1 MKRHL
6 TPKKHRQT
14 RNTVTMKVLNRQ
26 NNFYY
31 LFFSLI
37 ILLFSAAVVAEVQGT
52 LMEDIFSFV
61 TLLMLLASIKSLK
74 TDVTIKWS
82 IYAVATI
89 FIVLTVLGKLF
100 PHHFYVYILLITLFL
115 FFVGAFVAAFRQ
127 VLFVGDIDGN
137 KIIGSLTLYLLLGLI
152 WAMIYLIILTMD
164 PQAFSGIE
172 AGNWQQIFS
181 RVAYYSFVTLT
192 TLGYGDILPTNH
204 IAEFF
209 VSMEAI
215 FGVFYMAIIVS
226 SLISLRLSALQK
238 QKGN

>member
-1 MKRHL
+1 MKKI
-6 TPKKHRQT
+6 TE
-14 RNTVTMKVLNRQ
+14 N
-26 NNFYY
+26 NNFFY
-31 LFFSLI
+31 LFFALI
-37 ILLFSAAVVAEVQGT
+37 LLLFSAAVVAEVQGS
-52 LMEDIFSFV
+52 LMEDIFSFM

-74 TDVTIKWS
+74 TDVTVKWS
-82 IYAVATI
+82 IYLVIAV
-89 FIVLTVLGKLF
+89 FIVLTVLERTF
-100 PHHFYVYILLITLFL
+100 PHHFYVYFILSTLLL
-115 FFVGAFVAAFRQ
+115 FFIGAFGTAFRQ

-152 WAMIYLIILTMD
+152 WATIYLIILTMD

-172 AGNWQQIFS
+172 AGSWQQIFA

-226 SLISLRLSALQK
+226 SLISLRLSSIQRK
-238 QKGN
+238 QAKEACNEEEPK

>member
-1 MKRHL
+1 MKTL
-6 TPKKHRQT
+6 SKE
-14 RNTVTMKVLNRQ
+14 
-26 NNFYY
+26 NNFVY
-31 LFFSLI
+31 LFFSLV

-52 LMEDIFSFV
+52 MMEDIFSLI

-82 IYAVATI
+82 IYVVIAV
-89 FIVLTVLGKLF
+89 FIVFTVLGKLF
-100 PHHFYVYILLITLFL
+100 PHHFYVYFILLTLLL
-115 FFVGAFVAAFRQ
+115 FFIGVFVSAFRQ

-137 KIIGSLTLYLLLGLI
+137 KLIGSLSLYLLLGLI
-152 WAMIYLIILTMD
+152 WAMIYLIILSMD

-226 SLISLRLSALQK
+226 SLISLRLAAIQER
-238 QKGN
+238 KGR

>member
-1 MKRHL
+1 MKQISEH
-6 TPKKHRQT
+6 
-14 RNTVTMKVLNRQ
+14 
-26 NNFYY
+26 NNFVY

-37 ILLFSAAVVAEVQGT
+37 ALIFSAAVMAEVQGS
-52 LMEDIFSFV
+52 LMEDIFSIMTV
-61 TLLMLLASIKSLK
+61 VMLFTSIKSLK

-82 IYAVATI
+82 IY
-89 FIVLTVLGKLF
+89 VLTAAFVLLTILGKFF
-100 PHHFYVYILLITLFL
+100 PHHFYVYFLLITLL
-115 FFVGAFVAAFRQ
+115 VFFVGAFVTAFKQ

-172 AGNWQQIFS
+172 AGSWQQIFA
-181 RVAYYSFVTLT
+181 RVSYYSFVTLT

-215 FGVFYMAIIVS
+215 IGVFYMAIIVS
-226 SLISLRLSALQK
+226 SLISLRLSAMQNKK
-238 QKGN
+238 QEK